1 LDDNEN
7 HHHNNNNNYFAYGS
21 NMSTAR
27 LQERIPEACP
37 LGRARIHGVR
47 LDFNKVGVDGSG
59 KANLSPYANAIAWGV
74 LFAVRTEDW
83 LVLDRFE
90 PGYERQH
97 CELTLDSGEAI
108 RAQVYL
114 GIGRLTPTPP
124 HDWYREHLLTG
135 AREHGLPEDVIVE
148 INRLQSNRSE

>member
-1 LDDNEN
+1 MDDSNAKKK
-7 HHHNNNNNYFAYGS
+7 NNNYFAYGS

-27 LQERIPEACP
+27 LQERIPEARP
-37 LGRARIHGVR
+37 LGRARFDGVR

-59 KANLSPYANAIAWGV
+59 KANLCPQVDAIAWGV

-83 LVLDRFE
+83 LTLDRFE

-97 CELTLDSGEAI
+97 CQLTLDSGEAI
-108 RAQVYL
+108 QAQIYL
-114 GIGRLTPTPP
+114 AIGELTPTPP

-135 AREHGLPEDVIVE
+135 AREHGLPKDVIAE
-148 INRLQSNRSE
+148 ITRLQSHRSE